1 MGTEFIQSRKPFI
14 HTDESLLSIR
24 HHMIYSPAEKPL
36 NIFIKRTEKVI
47 TNPVIFN
54 SFSASLKSFRVL

>member
-1 MGTEFIQSRKPFI
+1 
-14 HTDESLLSIR
+14 
-24 HHMIYSPAEKPL
+24 MIYSPAEKPL